1 MTRSNRLL
9 NRLFIALVGL
19 VLIAAALVVV
29 APALPELLPQAA
41 IPVVPELT
49 DAILL
54 GIAVAA
60 AVIVLLALIW
70 VLTRGRGEQKTAYSG
85 DGVSVDRHV
94 VEALLRDSL
103 AAQPDVV
110 RVAAHAYRIRGSV
123 ALKLRVD
130 VRKGAALAELASVLR
145 RRIADLDTVLG
156 VQAPVL
162 VHLTSGVRSSF
173 AGERRTR

>member
-1 MTRSNRLL
+1 MTRSNRSL
-9 NRLFIALVGL
+9 NRFFIALIGL
-19 VLIAAALVVV
+19 ALIAVGIVV
-29 APALPELLPQAA
+29 AGPSLPPVLPDLAIPALPEL
-41 IPVVPELT
+41 T
-49 DAILL
+49 DPLL
-54 GIAVAA
+54 IGVAVGAA
-60 AVIVLLALIW
+60 ALVLLALIW
-70 VLTRGRGEQKTAYSG
+70 VVTRGRGERKIAYSG

-94 VEALLRDSL
+94 VEALVRDALSS
-103 AAQPDVV
+103 QSDVV

-145 RRIADLDTVLG
+145 RRIAELDTVLG